1 MKHNIIVEGVGYRLR
16 PVKISD
22 AQKVIEIRLEDMQRN
37 QYINKISTEVAVQ
50 EKWISEYLERDGD
63 YYFVIENTLSG
74 CTEGLIGI
82 YDISDG
88 RGEWG
93 RWVVKKSSLAAIE
106 SVDLI
111 FKAAFDHIGL
121 SEVFCRTV
129 EQNTAVVSFHD
140 SLNEIRRGVLE
151 GHFVI
156 ENESFNA
163 VEHFVDDNHYYHKLR
178 DILESKSNSI
188 FNINLRSLLG
198 TLEFHHIGV
207 ATEGIEKECSIYRT
221 LGYQREG
228 APFNDDIQ
236 GIKGQFLIS
245 KNGPRLELLENL
257 PGRTTLDKWN
267 AGNIKNY
274 HYAYKVKNFEA
285 SFDALKNKRI
295 RALTKPEFSSYFQ
308 SRICFFVLPN
318 KFIIEL
324 IESR

>member
-1 MKHNIIVEGVGYRLR
+1 MNHNIIVEGVGYRLR
-16 PVKISD
+16 PVKVSD
-22 AQKVIEIRLEDMQRN
+22 AAKIIEIRLEDMQRN
-37 QYINKISTEVAVQ
+37 RYINKISGDIAEQ
-50 EKWISEYLERDGD
+50 EKWIESYLQRDND
-63 YYFVIENTLSG
+63 YYFVIENTLTG
-74 CTEGLIGI
+74 HPEGLIGI
-82 YDISDG
+82 YDIADNK
-88 RGEWG
+88 GEWG
-93 RWVVKKSSLAAIE
+93 RWVIKKSSLAAIE

-121 SEVFCRTV
+121 SEVFSRTI
-129 EQNTAVVSFHD
+129 ENNTAVVSFHD

-151 GHFVI
+151 DHFII
-156 ENESFNA
+156 ENESYNA
-163 VEHFVDDNHYYHKLR
+163 VEHFVDKNHYYNELR
-178 DILESKSNSI
+178 HVLERKSNSV

-198 TLEFHHIGV
+198 AFEFHHIGV

-221 LGYQREG
+221 LGYEREG
-228 APFNDDIQ
+228 APFNDNIQ

-274 HYAYKVKNFEA
+274 HYAYKIKNFEA
-285 SFDALKNKRI
+285 SFSSLKNKRI
-295 RALTKPEFSSYFQ
+295 RALTQPEFSTYFQ

-324 IESR
+324 IESL